1 MIGYESGVKTAREVT
16 ISDIAQWAGVGKAT
30 VSRALNGSGY
40 VGAEA
45 RRRIEEAVAALGY
58 TPSAAA
64 RALSTRQTSLIGL
77 VIPEVSNSFFAEIIL
92 GIGQVVEQNNLV
104 LMLSNTDNNAATDL
118 KVLQTMRQQRLRGL
132 IYTPAV
138 EYEERGERERMIRL
152 LGQIGAPVVVLDR
165 PLRDAQFDEVCTDNH
180 TGAYLSAKAL
190 IEAGHRRIGI
200 VAGDMR
206 LNIGRERF
214 EGFRQ
219 ALADHGI
226 ELKEEDI
233 LYGEFDQNRTYAL
246 TRAMLETEDYPTA
259 FFVSNNLSSKGFIRA
274 LFEKGKRIPDD
285 VAYIGFDRVD
295 GLELFGLQYSCLDRD
310 VPHMGA
316 MAMRLLL
323 DRIDDPKKPRE
334 RIVASPVLRLT
345 GSEKRWR

>member
-1 MIGYESGVKTAREVT
+1 MYRGVT
-16 ISDIAQWAGVGKAT
+16 ISDIAKRAGVGKAT

-40 VGAEA
+40 VGTDA
-45 RRRIEEAVAALGY
+45 RRRIEEAVNALGY
-58 TPSAAA
+58 APSAAA
-64 RALSTRQTSLIGL
+64 RALSTRQTSMIGL
-77 VIPEVSNSFFAEIIL
+77 VIPEVSNPFFAEIIL
-92 GIGQVVEQNNLV
+92 GISQVVEQNNLV
-104 LMLSNTDNNAATDL
+104 LMLSNTDNRALTDL
-118 KVLQTMRQQRLRGL
+118 KVLETMRQQRLRGL

-138 EYEERGERERMIRL
+138 DYDERVERERMIRL
-152 LGQIGAPVVVLDR
+152 LEQIGAPVVVLDR
-165 PLRDAQFDEVCTDNH
+165 PLQESPFDEICTDNH

-200 VAGDMR
+200 VTGDMR

-214 EGFRQ
+214 EGFQQ
-219 ALADHGI
+219 ALSDNGI
-226 ELKEEDI
+226 ELREPDV

-246 TRAMLETEDYPTA
+246 TRAMLETGDYPTA

-274 LFEKGKRIPDD
+274 MFEKGLRIPEDI
-285 VAYIGFDRVD
+285 AYIGFDRVD

-310 VPHMGA
+310 VPRMGA

-323 DRIDDPKKPRE
+323 DRIENPKKPRE
-334 RIVASPVLRLT
+334 RIVSSPVLRLT

>member
-1 MIGYESGVKTAREVT
+1 MQRDHGGKSAREVT
-16 ISDIAQWAGVGKAT
+16 ILDIAKRAGVGKAT
-30 VSRALNGSGY
+30 VSRALNDSGY
-40 VGAEA
+40 VGEDA
-45 RRRIEEAVAALGY
+45 RRRIEEAVKVLGY
-58 TPSAAA
+58 SPSAAA
-64 RALSTRQTSLIGL
+64 RALSTRQTNMIGL
-77 VIPEVSNSFFAEIIL
+77 VIPEVSNPFFAEIIL
-92 GIGQVVEQNNLV
+92 GISQVVEANNLV
-104 LMLSNTDNNAATDL
+104 LMLSNTDNRAQLDE
-118 KVLQTMRQQRLRGL
+118 KVLQTMCQQRLRGL

-138 EYEERGERERMIRL
+138 EYGERGERERLIRL
-152 LGQIGAPVVVLDR
+152 LGQIGSPVVILDR
-165 PLRDAQFDEVCTDNH
+165 PLPDAPFDEVMTDNH

-219 ALADHGI
+219 ALNDYGI
-226 ELKEEDI
+226 ELREQDI

-246 TRAMLETEDYPTA
+246 TRAMLETDDYPTA

-274 LFEKGKRIPDD
+274 LFEKGKRIPEDI
-285 VAYIGFDRVD
+285 AYIGFDRVD

-310 VPHMGA
+310 LPRMGA
-316 MAMRLLL
+316 MAMRLMLE
-323 DRIDDPKKPRE
+323 RIDEPGKARE
-334 RIVASPVLRLT
+334 RIVASPALRLT

>member
-1 MIGYESGVKTAREVT
+1 VTSYECGTKRSSEVT
-16 ISDIAQWAGVGKAT
+16 ISDIAKRAGVGKAT

-40 VGAEA
+40 VGADA

-58 TPSAAA
+58 APSAAA
-64 RALSTRQTSLIGL
+64 RALSTRQTSMIGL
-77 VIPEVSNSFFAEIIL
+77 VIPEVSNPFFAEIIL
-92 GIGQVVEQNNLV
+92 GISQVVEQNNLV
-104 LMLSNTDNNAATDL
+104 LMLANTDNRAPTDL
-118 KVLQTMRQQRLRGL
+118 KALEMMRQQRLRGL

-138 EYEERGERERMIRL
+138 DYEDRKEREKMIRL
-152 LGQIGAPVVVLDR
+152 LEQIGAPVVVLDR
-165 PLRDAQFDEVCTDNH
+165 PLQESPFDEICTDNH

-190 IEAGHRRIGI
+190 IEAGHRRVGI

-219 ALADHGI
+219 ALIDNGI
-226 ELKEEDI
+226 ELRAQDV

-246 TRAMLETEDYPTA
+246 TRAMLETGDYPTA

-274 LFEKGKRIPDD
+274 MFEKGLSIPEDI
-285 VAYIGFDRVD
+285 AFIGFDRVD

-310 VPHMGA
+310 VPRMGA

-323 DRIDDPKKPRE
+323 DRIENPNKARE